1 MTGADI
7 TGTQITGV
15 AGGAAG
21 IEAMYDSVRALADA
35 FDQTGDELRAWAAD
49 GFRALVDP
57 DLAAT
62 GLLSPPTFALAEAAL
77 LAATTGP
84 LGLLPCSVEWEADA
98 VLVRAA
104 VTMLVASDDAAQ
116 LALEAV
122 DWRLGLAAG
131 GALRLVG
138 PSAAVGLGLLP
149 SDLRDRLGVAAEG
162 WIVHHPGFV
171 QHAVNAAGGLF
182 TGLAP
187 LPILVPGNRTATA
200 LLAAPYDDGTAV
212 TTRRP
217 DLGGPSGHRQP
228 DSVEALVGHLSEVAG
243 LSPHPDSA
251 DNGTIEVQSLDPG
264 TDRAR
269 HVVYLPGTDDLG
281 TLPWTQDDDVRDL
294 GTDLRSAAG
303 QETAYQRGI
312 LDAMRQAG
320 IGPHEPVLLVG
331 HSLGGMEAAAL
342 ASRDTGFAIT
352 DVVTAGSPTAQVGGF
367 PNGVHVLSLEHHG
380 DVVPLLDGADN
391 RDTDEQTTVTFEDG
405 GRPEVEA
412 EHGYGHYIDGAAA
425 VDASA
430 DPSLTAEVAGLHDR
444 GFLGDTGHVT
454 SQLFQVTRH

>member
-1 MTGADI
+1 MTGAE
-7 TGTQITGV
+7 ITGV
-15 AGGAAG
+15 VGGAAG
-21 IEAMYDSVRALADA
+21 IEAMYAAVRALAAA
-35 FDQTGDELRAWAAD
+35 FDQTGDELRAWAGD
-49 GFRALVDP
+49 GFRALMDP
-57 DLAAT
+57 DLASTA
-62 GLLSPPTFALAEAAL
+62 LLSPPTFALAEAAL

-84 LGLLPCSVEWEADA
+84 LGLLPGSAGWEADA

-104 VTMLVASDDAAQ
+104 VAMLAASDDAAH
-116 LALEAV
+116 LALEVV

-131 GALRLVG
+131 GAVRLVG
-138 PSAAVGLGLLP
+138 PAAAVGLIAMP
-149 SDLRDRLGVAAEG
+149 PDARDRLGIAAES

-171 QHAVNAAGGLF
+171 QHAANAGGGLF

-187 LPILVPGNRTATA
+187 LPFVVPDNRTATA
-200 LLAAPYDDGTAV
+200 LLATPYDDGTAV

-217 DLGGPSGHRQP
+217 DLGVPADHRQP
-228 DSVEALVGHLSEVAG
+228 GSIEALVEHLSEVAG
-243 LSPHPDSA
+243 LSPDPDSA

-269 HVVYLPGTDDLG
+269 HVVYIPGTDDLA
-281 TLPWTQDDDVRDL
+281 TLPWTQDGDVRDL
-294 GTDLRSAAG
+294 GSDLRSAAG

-320 IGPHEPVLLVG
+320 IGRHEPVLLVG

-352 DVVTAGSPTAQVGGF
+352 DVVTAGSPTAQLDGF
-367 PNGVHVLSLEHHG
+367 PDGVHVLSLEHRG

-391 RDTDEQTTVTFEDG
+391 PDIREQTTVTFDDG

-412 EHGYGHYIDGAAA
+412 KHAYGHYIDGAAA

-430 DPSLTAEVAGLHDR
+430 DPSLTREVAGLHDR
-444 GFLGDTGHVT
+444 GFLEDGRTATEVT
-454 SQLFQVTRH
+454 SQFFQIVRR